1 MILVD
6 TVGLNL
12 LTNKASWKQIWL
24 WALLSSRIKKSI
36 STNRFLKQKKLKY
49 WKIIQS
55 QESLKIS
62 QVLKAW
68 LKNLILNAK
77 LLKIQFMNFLLIL
90 KKESLIPSY
99 FIWEESM
106 PLIIGPRHLS
116 KIKELW
122 LLKLALFSSEL
133 KLTTQ
138 KWKVF
143 KQSLKKLRKS
153 LIISWLFQAR
163 LLITSVF

>member
-12 LTNKASWKQIWL
+12 LTNKVLWKQIWL

-62 QVLKAW
+62 QVLKVW

-77 LLKIQFMNFLLIL
+77 LLKIQFMNFPSIL
-90 KKESLIPSY
+90 KKGNLIPFY
-99 FIWEESM
+99 FIWEEFM
-106 PLIIGPRHLS
+106 HLIIGPQHLS

-122 LLKLALFSSEL
+122 LLKLAPFSSEL

-143 KQSLKKLRKS
+143 KQSLKRSRKL
-153 LIISWLFQAR
+153 LIISWFYQAQ